1 LIKLLNKKYDFE
13 STQDKEPS
21 VMEYINKVGVS
32 NILTKFKVN
41 YKSKIENYTG
51 NIDVYI
57 DLKENKKGIHMSRI
71 IESINEVIESNN
83 LSKSIEEVGL
93 RILDTLRSKH
103 EFNIGEININTH
115 YFITK
120 STINTKKFTHEAY
133 EITISVIKENNR
145 DYKKIRTA
153 VIGNTLCP
161 HSLNMTKGKSHIQ
174 RAQLIVEIKTE
185 YDSNIDIE
193 KIINKCED
201 SFTTPTYTLLKSPDE
216 AELVDKMFDNGK
228 FVEDVVRECYVKINN
243 MKIKGEILI
252 KIISNESIHK
262 HNAIAQI
269 HKKIGY

>member
-1 LIKLLNKKYDFE
+1 
-13 STQDKEPS
+13 
-21 VMEYINKVGVS
+21 MEYINKVGVS

-57 DLKENKKGIHMSRI
+57 DLKKNKKGIHMSRI
-71 IESINEVIESNN
+71 IESINEVVESNN
-83 LSKSIEEVGL
+83 LSKSIEEIEL
-93 RILDTLRSKH
+93 RILNTLRNKH

-120 STINTKKFTHEAY
+120 PTINTKKFTHEAY
-133 EITISVIKENNR
+133 EITISVIKEDNI
-145 DYKKIRTA
+145 DYKKIRTT

-193 KIINKCED
+193 EIINKCED

-216 AELVDKMFDNGK
+216 AELIDKMFDRGK
-228 FVEDVVRECYVKINN
+228 FVEDVVRECYSKINN
-243 MKIKGEILI
+243 MRIKGEILI

-269 HKKIGY
+269 HKKIDY

>member
-1 LIKLLNKKYDFE
+1 MIKLLSKEYNFE

-57 DLKENKKGIHMSRI
+57 DLKKNKKGIHMSRI
-71 IESINEVIESNN
+71 IESINEVVESNN
-83 LSKSIEEVGL
+83 LSKSIEEIEL
-93 RILDTLRSKH
+93 RILNTLRNKH

-120 STINTKKFTHEAY
+120 PTINTKKFTHEAY
-133 EITISVIKENNR
+133 EITISVIKEDNI
-145 DYKKIRTA
+145 DYKKIRTT

-193 KIINKCED
+193 EIINKCED

-216 AELVDKMFDNGK
+216 AELIDKMFDRGK
-228 FVEDVVRECYVKINN
+228 FVEDVVRECYSKINN
-243 MKIKGEILI
+243 MRIKGEILI

-269 HKKIGY
+269 HKKIDY